1 VTIDNADGTMNA
13 VTRTI
18 LQDVE
23 VLASGV
29 KTETKNNQNVTVQ
42 TVTVIVNPDGA
53 EKMALAVDQGTVHL
67 ALRNPVDRTVTTSTT
82 MDTRTVL
89 GLASQKKAAPRP
101 VRTTVTAKEPVP
113 VPAAESNTFT
123 VIRDGKISK
132 QESPTNEKK
141 PNSN

>member
-1 VTIDNADGTMNA
+1 M
-13 VTRTI
+13 TRTI

-42 TVTVIVNPDGA
+42 TVTVLVNPDGA

-89 GLASQKKAAPRP
+89 GLASQKKSAARP
-101 VRTTVTAKEPVP
+101 VRTAVTAKEPVP
-113 VPAAESNTFT
+113 VAQPNTFT

-132 QESPTNEKK
+132 QESPTEEKK